1 MVNLASSYS
10 FQEGSPMRRLIVP
23 PRPTLSLLHIALA
36 WVLLSSCTRPAQAP
50 SPAPAE
56 TATPTATV
64 TSSPVPAPTTAPTAT
79 AISLSRPAAAPTA
92 TATSLPAAAA
102 SQPGSR
108 PGEYQDYSPP
118 PYSDWIKT
126 SQYVAM
132 RDGTRLA
139 VNIFRPA
146 QGGQAVQDA
155 LPVIWAYQRF
165 QHAVILQGREFTEL
179 DRFPYLKTLLQH
191 GYIIAA
197 ADARGSG
204 ASYGTSQGLFT
215 PQEMLDTYDLT
226 EWFAAQPWCNKNVG
240 MYGKDYAGTMQYLAA
255 SIAPPHLKAIMP
267 EMAPADSYA
276 FIYPGGVIHDALISS
291 LSVSMQNQDQLLP
304 AIPVDEDRD
313 GNMRDAAIQQHALNV
328 NIAQIAWGFPYRNS
342 ADTDSGLSPYLDGSP
357 LSYVEQIRQSQVA
370 IYHIVGWFDLFT
382 RDGFLMFNALDN
394 PQKLIA
400 SSWEWEAENSFDF
413 TNERLRWYDYWLKG
427 IPNGIMDEPPVRYF
441 SMSAPRGSEQ
451 EWQLAQQWPLP
462 DQKTTLYYF
471 QIGPSGSVKSANDGV
486 LDIQPPDA
494 TARDEYL
501 VDYTTSS
508 GQRAR
513 WTTGGG
519 PEMDY
524 GDMTGNDEK
533 GLTFTSPPLDSDL
546 QVTGH
551 PIAHLWITSSAKE
564 VDFFVYLE
572 DVSSNGY
579 SRYVSEG
586 VLRAS
591 HRAVTALPYGNLD
604 LPYHRSYKEDVTELP
619 AGEPVEL
626 IFDLFPTSN
635 IFRAGHR
642 IRVTITGADSG
653 NAQPLG
659 QFPPPTITL
668 YRNAKHASYVSLP
681 VIPAQV
687 DQTRPGSTP
696 TVTVPSRQQALTSF
710 ANHLNYLL
718 YLPQGYGA
726 DPNRKWPLILFLHGW
741 GEVGNDPQDLERV
754 LKHGIPKNL
763 EQGADLPFIVVSPQ
777 LPAYALWE
785 SQLDALN
792 GLLDEV
798 SANYAVDAGRIY
810 LTGISRGGS
819 GTWSLAIKYP
829 YRFAAIAPIA
839 SYGDPSQVCALRD
852 VPVWAFH
859 NAEDPTVALQGAE
872 QMVTMLRSCGGDVQF
887 TVYPS
892 AEHDSWTQSYAN
904 PHLYTWF
911 LSHSRAEPAAATPGP
926 AASPTVKP

>member
-1 MVNLASSYS
+1 
-10 FQEGSPMRRLIVP
+10 MRCLFVP
-23 PRPTLSLLHIALA
+23 TRPTLSLLYFALA
-36 WVLLSSCTRPAQAP
+36 WVLLSSCTRPAQGP
-50 SPAPAE
+50 
-56 TATPTATV
+56 
-64 TSSPVPAPTTAPTAT
+64 SPVPREMVT
-79 AISLSRPAAAPTA
+79 PTA
-92 TATSLPAAAA
+92 TATSLPAATPTSAPPAPATSRPAATA
-102 SQPGSR
+102 SQPSAR
-108 PGEYQDYSPP
+108 PGEYQDYSQPL
-118 PYSDWIKT
+118 YSDWVKT

-139 VNIFRPA
+139 VDIFRPA
-146 QGGQAVQDA
+146 QDGQPVQDA
-155 LPVIWAYQRF
+155 LPVIWAYERF
-165 QHAVILQGREFTEL
+165 QRAAMVQGREFTEL
-179 DRFPYLKTLLQH
+179 ERFPYLKTLLQH
-191 GYIIAA
+191 GYITAA

-255 SIAPPHLKAIMP
+255 STAPPHLKAIMP
-267 EMAPADSYA
+267 EMAPADVYA
-276 FIYPGGVIHDALISS
+276 LVYPGGVIHDALISS
-291 LSVSMQNQDQLLP
+291 LSVSMQQQDRLLP
-304 AIPVDEDRD
+304 ALPVDEDRD
-313 GNMRDAAIQQHALNV
+313 GSMRDAAIQQHALNF

-342 ADTDSGLSPYLDGSP
+342 ADKESGISPYLDCSP
-357 LSYVEQIRQSQVA
+357 LSFVEQIRQSRVA

-400 SSWEWEAENSFDF
+400 SSWEWEAENSLDF

-462 DQKTTLYYF
+462 GRKATPYYF
-471 QIGPSGSVKSANDGV
+471 QTGPSGSVKSANDGV
-486 LDIQPPDA
+486 LDTHPPANA
-494 TARDEYL
+494 TGHDDYL

-513 WTTGGG
+513 WTTGGS

-533 GLTFTSPPLDSDL
+533 GLTFTTPPLDSDL

-551 PIAHLWITSSAKE
+551 PIAHLWITSSAKD

-572 DVSSNGY
+572 DVSGNGY

-591 HRAVTALPYGNLD
+591 HRAVTVPPYGNLD
-604 LPYHRSYKEDVTELP
+604 LPYHRSYQEDVAELP
-619 AGEPVEL
+619 PGEPVEL
-626 IFDLFPTSN
+626 VFDLFPTSN
-635 IFRAGHR
+635 IFRPGHR
-642 IRVTITGADSG
+642 IRVAITGADSG

-668 YRNAKHASYVSLP
+668 YRDAQHASYISLP
-681 VIPAQV
+681 VIPAQI
-687 DQTRPGSTP
+687 DQARPGSTP
-696 TVTVPSRQQALTSF
+696 TLATPSRQQAVMSL

-718 YLPQGYGA
+718 YLPQGYGT
-726 DPNRKWPLILFLHGW
+726 DPNQKWPLILFLHGW
-741 GEVGNDPQDLERV
+741 GEVGNDLQDLERV
-754 LKHGIPKNL
+754 LKHGIPKNV
-763 EQGADLPFIVVSPQ
+763 EQGTDLPFIVISPQ

-785 SQLDALN
+785 SQADALN

-810 LTGISRGGS
+810 LTGISRGGG
-819 GTWSLAIKYP
+819 GTWSLAIQYP
-829 YRFAAIAPIA
+829 HRFAALAPIA

-859 NAEDPTVALQGAE
+859 NTGDPVVAVQGVE
-872 QMVTMLRSCGGDVQF
+872 PMVTMLRSCGGDVQF

-892 AEHDSWTQSYAN
+892 AEHDSWTQAYAN
-904 PHLYTWF
+904 PDVYQWF
-911 LSHSRAEPAAATPGP
+911 LSHSRGGPAAATPAP
-926 AASPTVKP
+926 AASPTVRP

>member
-1 MVNLASSYS
+1 MSHL
-10 FQEGSPMRRLIVP
+10 LVP
-23 PRPTLSLLHIALA
+23 TRPTLSLLHLAFA
-36 WVLLSSCTRPAQAP
+36 WVLLSSCTRPAQGP
-50 SPAPAE
+50 SPAPGE
-56 TATPTATV
+56 TATPPATG
-64 TSSPVPAPTTAPTAT
+64 TIMPPATTA
-79 AISLSRPAAAPTA
+79 
-92 TATSLPAAAA
+92 ATSLPATAA
-102 SQPGSR
+102 SQPSSM
-108 PGEYQDYSPP
+108 PGEYQDSSQPL
-118 PYSDWIKT
+118 YSDWVKT

-139 VNIFRPA
+139 VDIFRPA
-146 QGGQAVQDA
+146 QGGQPVQDA
-155 LPVIWAYQRF
+155 LPVIWAYERF
-165 QHAVILQGREFTEL
+165 QRAAIVQGQEFTEL
-179 DRFPYLKTLLQH
+179 ERFPYLKTLLQH
-191 GYIIAA
+191 GYIVAA

-255 SIAPPHLKAIMP
+255 STAPPHLKAIMP
-267 EMAPADSYA
+267 EMAPADVYA
-276 FIYPGGVIHDALISS
+276 LVYPGGVIHDALISS
-291 LSVSMQNQDQLLP
+291 LSVSMQEQDRLLP
-304 AIPVDEDRD
+304 ALPVDEDRD
-313 GNMRDAAIQQHALNV
+313 GSMRDAAIQQHALNT
-328 NIAQIAWGFPYRNS
+328 NIAQIAWGFPYRDS
-342 ADTDSGLSPYLDGSP
+342 ADKDSGLSPYLDCSP
-357 LSYVEQIRQSQVA
+357 LNFVEQIRQSRVA

-400 SSWEWEAENSFDF
+400 SSWEWEAENSLDF
-413 TNERLRWYDYWLKG
+413 TSERLRWYDYWLKG

-441 SMSAPRGSEQ
+441 SMSAPRGSAQ

-462 DQKTTLYYF
+462 GQKATPYYF
-471 QIGPSGSVKSANDGV
+471 QSGPSRSVKSANDGV
-486 LDIQPPDA
+486 LDTQPPLDA
-494 TARDEYL
+494 AVQDDYR

-513 WTTGGG
+513 WTTGGS

-533 GLTFTSPPLDSDL
+533 GLTFTTPPLASDL

-551 PIAHLWITSSAKE
+551 AIAHLWVTSSAQD

-572 DVSSNGY
+572 DVSGNGY

-591 HRAVTALPYGNLD
+591 HRAVTAPPYGKLD
-604 LPYHRSYKEDVTELP
+604 LPYHRSYKEDVADLP

-626 IFDLFPTSN
+626 VFDLFPTSN

-659 QFPPPTITL
+659 QFPPPTIAL
-668 YRNAKHASYVSLP
+668 YRDAQHASYISLP
-681 VIPAQV
+681 VIPAQI

-696 TVTVPSRQQALTSF
+696 TAAIPSRQQALTSG

-718 YLPQGYGA
+718 YLPPGYGTH
-726 DPNRKWPLILFLHGW
+726 PHQKWPLILFLHGW
-741 GEVGNDPQDLERV
+741 GEVGNDLQDLERV
-754 LKHGIPKNL
+754 LKHGIPKNV
-763 EQGADLPFIVVSPQ
+763 EQGTDLPFIVISPQ

-785 SQLDALN
+785 SQAEALN

-798 SANYAVDAGRIY
+798 SANYAVDPDRIY
-810 LTGISRGGS
+810 LTGISRGGG

-829 YRFAAIAPIA
+829 HRFAAIAPIA

-859 NAEDPTVALQGAE
+859 NTEDPTVALQGAE
-872 QMVTMLRSCGGDVQF
+872 QMVAMLRSCGGDVQF
-887 TVYPS
+887 TLYPS
-892 AEHDSWTQSYAN
+892 AEHDSWTQTYAN
-904 PHLYTWF
+904 PDLYTWF
-911 LSHSRAEPAAATPGP
+911 LSHSRGGPAAATPAP
-926 AASPTVKP
+926 AASPTVQP

>member
-1 MVNLASSYS
+1 MK
-10 FQEGSPMRRLIVP
+10 RLIVP
-23 PRPTLSLLHIALA
+23 TGPTLSLFHFALA
-36 WVLLSSCTRPAQAP
+36 CALLSSCTRPAQGP
-50 SPAPAE
+50 SPAPGE
-56 TATPTATV
+56 TATPTAPATR
-64 TSSPVPAPTTAPTAT
+64 SPSPAPTTAP
-79 AISLSRPAAAPTA
+79 APTA
-92 TATSLPAAAA
+92 TSIPAPTATSLPAATA

-108 PGEYQDYSPP
+108 PGQYQGDSQPV
-118 PYSDWIKT
+118 YSDWIKT

-139 VNIFRPA
+139 VDIFRPA
-146 QGGQAVQDA
+146 RGGQPVQDP
-155 LPVIWAYQRF
+155 LPVIWAYERF
-165 QHAVILQGREFTEL
+165 QHAIIVQGREFTEL

-191 GYIIAA
+191 GYVIAA

-204 ASYGTSQGLFT
+204 ASFGTSQGLFM

-226 EWFAAQPWCNKNVG
+226 GWFAAQPWCNGNVG

-255 SIAPPHLKAIMP
+255 STAPPHLKAIMP
-267 EMAPADSYA
+267 EMAPADLYA
-276 FIYPGGVIHDALISS
+276 FVYPGGVIHDALISS
-291 LSVSMQNQDQLLP
+291 LSVSMQEQDRLLP
-304 AIPVDEDRD
+304 AIPVDEDPD
-313 GNMRDAAIQQHALNV
+313 GSMRDAAIQQHALNF
-328 NIAQIAWGFPYRNS
+328 NIAQIAWGFPYRDS
-342 ADTDSGLSPYLDGSP
+342 ADQDSGPSPYLDGSP
-357 LSYVEQIRQSQVA
+357 LSYVEQIRQSRVA

-382 RDGFLMFNALDN
+382 RDGFLIFNALDN

-400 SSWEWEAENSFDF
+400 SSWEWEAENSLDF
-413 TNERLRWYDYWLKG
+413 TGERLRWYDYWLKG

-451 EWQLAQQWPLP
+451 EWQWAQQWPLP
-462 DQKTTLYYF
+462 GQKATPYYF
-471 QIGPSGSVKSANDGV
+471 QSGPSGSVKSANDGV
-486 LDIQPPDA
+486 LDAQPPPDA
-494 TARDEYL
+494 TAHDDYL

-519 PEMDY
+519 PDMDY

-533 GLTFTSPPLDSDL
+533 GLTFTTPPLDSDL

-551 PIAHLWITSSAKE
+551 PIAHLWITSSAKD

-572 DVSSNGY
+572 DVSGNGY
-579 SRYVSEG
+579 SRYVTEG

-591 HRAVTALPYGNLD
+591 HRAVTTPPYGNLD
-604 LPYHRSYKEDVTELP
+604 LPYHRSYQEDVAELP
-619 AGEPVEL
+619 PGESVEL
-626 IFDLFPTSN
+626 VFDLFPTSN

-642 IRVTITGADSG
+642 IRLTITGADSG

-668 YRNAKHASYVSLP
+668 YRDARHASYISLP
-681 VIPAQV
+681 VIPVQR
-687 DQTRPGSTP
+687 DQARSGSAPTP
-696 TVTVPSRQQALTSF
+696 VIPSRQQALTSG

-718 YLPQGYGA
+718 YLPSGYGTH
-726 DPNRKWPLILFLHGW
+726 PNQKWPLILFLHGG

-754 LKHGIPKNL
+754 LKHGIPRNVD
-763 EQGADLPFIVVSPQ
+763 QGADLPFIVVSPQ

-798 SANYAVDAGRIY
+798 STDYAVDANRIY

-859 NAEDPTVALQGAE
+859 NTEDPVVALQGVE

-904 PHLYTWF
+904 PDLYTWF
-911 LSHSRAEPAAATPGP
+911 LSHSRGGPAAATPGP
-926 AASPTVKP
+926 AASPAARP